1 MVSLF
6 LDENSESFSLNNSLH
21 AGVSTFE
28 HGVRQ
33 AIPHSAFV
41 DAVNDYQEADS
52 ETDDEGSI
60 HGWWFVG
67 WVELE
72 SQFWFKF

>member
-1 MVSLF
+1 MSILF
-6 LDENSESFSLNNSLH
+6 FKQEFILNFSFKNSLH

-28 HGVRQ
+28 LGVRQ

-41 DAVNDYQEADS
+41 DAVKEYKEDDS

-60 HGWWFVG
+60 HG
-67 WVELE
+67 
-72 SQFWFKF
+72 